1 MRELA
6 EDNEKNDRAR
16 NPTPSL
22 VGVHNLVPKASDEEG
37 GGRDDENAG
46 PAGHVAVYCGEQLG
60 ANDDIDGGP
69 ADAG

>member
-1 MRELA
+1 
-6 EDNEKNDRAR
+6 
-16 NPTPSL
+16 
-22 VGVHNLVPKASDEEG
+22 VHNLVPKASDEEG